1 MNHTPLSRRL
11 NLHLL
16 QHLRQRGVSLIETLM
31 ALAVVVVSIGTALPS
46 FKSALENRRLDGAAA
61 QLETDI
67 QHARSLAVAN
77 NHSVRLKFID
87 DASGSC
93 YAVFSGAANQCQCR
107 ADGSSQ
113 CSSTQAVWRS
123 VGFDASGTVRL
134 RSNVGSIVFDPL
146 QGTSTPTGTLRLLGR
161 SGQAVHLVVNIMGR
175 VRTCSPTGLAGY
187 KPC

>member
-1 MNHTPLSRRL
+1 MNHPYPAPR
-11 NLHLL
+11 HDP
-16 QHLRQRGVSLIETLM
+16 HQRGVSLIESLI
-31 ALAVVVVSIGTALPS
+31 ALAVVVVSIGTAMPS
-46 FKSALENRRLDGAAA
+46 FKSALERRHLEGAAA

-67 QHARSLAVAN
+67 QHARSLAVAR
-77 NHSVRLKFID
+77 NHSVRLKFSD

-107 ADGSSQ
+107 ADGSSSCLGAQ
-113 CSSTQAVWRS
+113 PVWRS
-123 VGFDASGTVRL
+123 TGFDAAGAVRL

-146 QGTSTPTGTLRLLGR
+146 QGTSTPTGTLRLLSR

-187 KPC
+187 RPC